1 MLYKRRVNLAEIHI
15 HKAGILTTV
24 QDLGRFGFQQYGM
37 PVSGAMDMYSLKLA
51 NSLVGN
57 HLNEACLE
65 ITAIGPTIEFDS
77 DTFIAICGADMQAQI
92 NGNDCEMYKTI
103 EVKRGDVLSFKG
115 LKNGFRTY
123 IAFAGGIDVPVVMGS
138 KSTYLRGKMGGFEGR
153 ALKNGDQLQ
162 LGKNSNKLEI
172 KQISKEH
179 IPEYKK
185 SFIARIIPGPES
197 NYFTV
202 QALADFLKSEF
213 VLSNHCDRMGYRLT
227 GKTIMHKTTSEI
239 ISSGIAFGTIQIPP
253 NGEPIIMMADR
264 QTTGGYPRIATI
276 ISIDLPYLAQLQ
288 AGDMIRFR
296 EIRLED
302 AHELMREEQIL
313 WKSDTRI

>member
-1 MLYKRRVNLAEIHI
+1 MAEIHI
-15 HKAGILTTV
+15 QKAGLLTTV
-24 QDLGRFGFQQYGM
+24 QDLGRVGFQQYGM
-37 PVSGAMDMYSLKLA
+37 PVSGAMDSYSLKLA

-65 ITAIGPTIEFDS
+65 ITAIGPAIEFDS

-92 NGNDCEMYKTI
+92 NGNEIEMYKTI

-115 LKNGFRTY
+115 LKKGFRTY

-138 KSTYLRGKMGGFEGR
+138 KSTYLRGKMGGFKGR
-153 ALKNGDQLQ
+153 ALKNGDRLQ
-162 LGKNSNKLEI
+162 LGISTSKPEI
-172 KQISKEH
+172 KQISNEH

-185 SFIARIIPGPES
+185 SFTARIIPGPES

-202 QALADFLKSEF
+202 QALSDFLKSEY

-227 GKTIMHKTTSEI
+227 GKTIYHKTTPEI

-276 ISIDLPYLAQLQ
+276 ISNDLPYVAQLQ
-288 AGDMIRFR
+288 AGDKIRFK
-296 EIRLED
+296 EIRLDE
-302 AHELMREEQIL
+302 AHLLMRKELIFGD
-313 WKSDTRI
+313 K

>member
-1 MLYKRRVNLAEIHI
+1 MGITLSERRANLAEIRI

-37 PVSGAMDMYSLKLA
+37 PVSGAMDTYSLKFA

-57 HLNEACLE
+57 NLNEACLE

-92 NGNDCEMYKTI
+92 NGIDIEMYKTI
-103 EVKRGDVLSFKG
+103 EVKRGEVLSFKG
-115 LKNGFRTY
+115 LKKGFRTY
-123 IAFAGGIDVPVVMGS
+123 FAIAGGIDVPMVMGS
-138 KSTYLRGKMGGFEGR
+138 RSTYLRGKIGGFEGR

-162 LGKNSNKLEI
+162 LGMSTNKPQI
-172 KQISKEH
+172 KQISNEQ
-179 IPEYKK
+179 IPEYKN
-185 SFIARIIPGPES
+185 SFTARIIPGPES
-197 NYFTV
+197 TYFTV
-202 QALADFLKSEF
+202 QALTDFLKSEF
-213 VLSNHCDRMGYRLT
+213 VLSNHSDRMGYRLK
-227 GKTIMHKTTSEI
+227 GKTIQHKTTSEI

-276 ISIDLPYLAQLQ
+276 ISSDLPYLSQLQ
-288 AGDMIRFR
+288 AGDKIRFK
-296 EIRLED
+296 EIRLVE
-302 AHELMREEQIL
+302 AHELMREENLI
-313 WKSDTRI
+313 